1 MLKRL
6 FLAIPF
12 LAAIG
17 SDKAYCQV
25 EYQQFD
31 GFTVLSE
38 PSPMPTAKSKEPSFL
53 EDVLIL
59 RDTNPKEKPAD
70 IQTCQFLDANTSLT
84 WQTADSATTLYVY
97 RNCGRSVEMV
107 YRDLSGREWK
117 QSQLIPLQ
125 RETLFKTLAKFDG
138 SDGVEP
144 GEDAQARIAAYAI
157 CKGVVP
163 KPDWFHDICDQQRQ
177 KAAR

>member
-1 MLKRL
+1 MIKRL
-6 FLAIPF
+6 FLAIPL
-12 LAAIG
+12 LAELG

-38 PSPMPTAKSKEPSFL
+38 PSPIPAARSKEPSIL
-53 EDVLIL
+53 EDIMIL
-59 RDTNPKEKPAD
+59 RDTNPKEKAAE

-84 WQTADSATTLYVY
+84 WQTADSAPILYVY
-97 RNCGRSVEMV
+97 RRCGTSVEMI
-107 YRDLSGREWK
+107 YRDLSGRKWK

-125 RETLFKTLAKFDG
+125 RETLFKSLPKFDG
-138 SDGVEP
+138 SHGVEP

-163 KPDWFHDICDQQRQ
+163 KPDWFHDICDQQMQ
-177 KAAR
+177 KAVP